1 MLPQCLLGCAAMK
14 LGIALITGA
23 VMLLT
28 GCGVADQYSALPKV
42 FRQPSAEA
50 PPPEPEPDVRNWSA
64 PALIHYLRAIP
75 VLSRSLDLAASRDE
89 VLPCA

>member
-42 FRQPSAEA
+42 FRQPTQKRPRRNPNPMS
-50 PPPEPEPDVRNWSA
+50 RNWSA